1 MLADR
6 IRTLMEARG
15 WNENTLA
22 ARSKLSDDKN
32 LTPDGVRKIVTGK
45 RRDLPLSTLQA
56 LAGAF
61 EMTISEMIGELPTDD
76 TEAREV
82 YRQVMALRGVDGR
95 QFLSKLAKIDEA
107 GMGLLETFATGW
119 LASKG

>member
-1 MLADR
+1 MLAER
-6 IRTLMEARG
+6 IRTLMLARG

-22 ARSKLSDDKN
+22 ANSKLPNDKN
-32 LTPDGVRKIVTGK
+32 LTPDTIRKIVTGK

-61 EMTISEMIGELPTDD
+61 EMTISEMIGEAPTDD

-82 YRQVMALRGVDGR
+82 YRQVMGLKHGDPRLLLTKLGR
-95 QFLSKLAKIDEA
+95 ATEDDLATVET
-107 GMGLLETFATGW
+107 LLDRF
-119 LASKG
+119 KR

>member
-22 ARSKLSDDKN
+22 AKSKLSDDKN
-32 LTPDGVRKIVTGK
+32 LTPDSVRKIVTGK

-61 EMTISEMIGELPTDD
+61 EMTISEMIGEAPTDD
-76 TEAREV
+76 TEAREI

-95 QFLSKLAKIDEA
+95 QLLSKLAKLDEA
-107 GMGLLETFATGW
+107 GMGLLVTFATGW
-119 LASKG
+119 LAKKG